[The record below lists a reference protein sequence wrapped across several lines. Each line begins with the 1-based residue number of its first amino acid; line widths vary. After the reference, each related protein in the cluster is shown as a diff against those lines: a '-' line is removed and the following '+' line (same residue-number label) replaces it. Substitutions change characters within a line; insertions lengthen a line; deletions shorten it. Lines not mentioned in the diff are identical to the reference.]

1 MGSQEESVAAPAY
14 YVMAMQRR
22 TTPVNGMGV
31 AEARQTIK
39 ASIERMKE
47 QVLLAKHWM
56 PSCRLIV
63 LPEFTLTG
71 APLMGETIA
80 EWSEKAAIDPE
91 GGEFDTIRSIAQDAG
106 VYLAGHAYERDK
118 HFPGMFFAATWLI
131 SPSGERLLS
140 YRRMHST
147 ITPSPYDVWDKY
159 VDVYGLD
166 GVFSVAQTELGG
178 IAVIPCQEIAF
189 PELSRVLALRGAEV
203 LLHPTSEVGGPML
216 KKHDIA
222 RRARAI
228 ENGFYVVS
236 ANSAGYANSLFG
248 DSADGGSEVID
259 YLGNVMVKAG
269 QGESLVANCELD
281 LGGLRRARNRPHV
294 ENLFSRTKTQL
305 WAEEYALHDLVRP
318 NALADSDCSEDARFY
333 GQQHRQV
340 IDRLLDAG
348 TLQ

>member
-1 MGSQEESVAAPAY
+1 MRSDSGSMGPPAY

-31 AEARQTIK
+31 SEARQSIK

-47 QVLLAKHWM
+47 QVLLARHWM

-80 EWSEKAAIDPE
+80 EWTEKAAIDPE
-91 GGEFDTIRSIAQDAG
+91 GAEFDTIRSIAQEAD
-106 VYLAGHAYERDK
+106 VYLAGHAYESDK

-131 SPSGERLLS
+131 SPTGERLLS
-140 YRRMHST
+140 YRRLHSS

-159 VDVYGLD
+159 LDVYGID
-166 GVFSVAQTELGG
+166 GVLSVAQTELGG
-178 IAVIPCQEIAF
+178 IAVIPCQEIVF
-189 PELSRVLALRGAEV
+189 PELSRCLALRGAEV

-228 ENGFYVVS
+228 ENGMYVVS

-259 YLGNVMVKAG
+259 YLGSLIVKAG
-269 QGESLVANCELD
+269 QGESLIANCELD
-281 LGGLRRARNRPHV
+281 LGGLRRARNRANV
-294 ENLFSRTKTQL
+294 ENLLSRTKAQM
-305 WAEEYALHDLVRP
+305 WAQEYARHDLDRP
-318 NALADSDCSEDARFY
+318 NSLASSDCSEDARFY
-333 GQQHRQV
+333 GQQHRLV
-340 IDRLLDAG
+340 IDRLLESG
-348 TLQ
+348 VLK

>member
-1 MGSQEESVAAPAY
+1 MGSQGETVPAPAY

-31 AEARQTIK
+31 DEARHTIK
-39 ASIERMKE
+39 ASIERIRE
-47 QVLLAKHWM
+47 QVLLARHWM

-80 EWSEKAAIDPE
+80 EWTEKAAIDPE
-91 GGEFDTIRSIAQDAG
+91 GDEFDSIRSIARDAS

-131 SPSGERLLS
+131 SPTGERLLT

-159 VDVYGLD
+159 LDIYGID
-166 GVFSVAQTELGG
+166 GVLSVAQTELGG
-178 IAVIPCQEIAF
+178 IAVIPCQEIVF
-189 PELSRVLALRGAEV
+189 PELSRALALRGAEV
-203 LLHPTSEVGGPML
+203 LLHPTSEVSGPML
-216 KKHDIA
+216 KKHDVA

-259 YLGNVMVKAG
+259 YLGNVMTKAG
-269 QGESLVANCELD
+269 QGESMVANCELD
-281 LGGLRRARNRPHV
+281 LGGLRRARGRAHV
-294 ENLFSRTKTQL
+294 ENLLSRTMTQL
-305 WAEEYALHDLVRP
+305 WAQEYGRHDVVRP
-318 NALADSDCSEDARFY
+318 NALNDSESSEDARFY
-333 GQQHRQV
+333 AQQQRHV
-340 IDRLLDAG
+340 IERLVEADVLK
-348 TLQ
+348 